1 MSRNPKQTST
11 GISLLTL
18 AFGFSLLGILS
29 FLNRLQGELAIAS
42 AVENNFCVAGSV
54 RQCLGRND
62 IPGRGVHLLEAVR
75 GMKLTCKRRRGL
87 RAYGLSSDLPEPSRK
102 LSPCT
107 WSDDATAQS
116 SIGRGFQPA
125 PLS

>member
-42 AVENNFCVAGSV
+42 TVENNFCVAGSAV
-54 RQCLGRND
+54 SVLAGMVFLAAACIYWRQ
-62 IPGRGVHLLEAVR
+62 
-75 GMKLTCKRRRGL
+75 
-87 RAYGLSSDLPEPSRK
+87 
-102 LSPCT
+102 
-107 WSDDATAQS
+107 
-116 SIGRGFQPA
+116 
-125 PLS
+125 

>member
-42 AVENNFCVAGSV
+42 AVENNFCVAGSAV
-54 RQCLGRND
+54 SVLAGMVFLAAACIYWRQ
-62 IPGRGVHLLEAVR
+62 
-75 GMKLTCKRRRGL
+75 
-87 RAYGLSSDLPEPSRK
+87 
-102 LSPCT
+102 
-107 WSDDATAQS
+107 
-116 SIGRGFQPA
+116 
-125 PLS
+125 